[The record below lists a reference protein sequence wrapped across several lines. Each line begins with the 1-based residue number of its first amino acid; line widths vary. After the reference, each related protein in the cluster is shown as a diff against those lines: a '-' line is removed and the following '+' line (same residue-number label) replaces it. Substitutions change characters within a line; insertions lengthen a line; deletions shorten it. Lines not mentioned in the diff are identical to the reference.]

1 MKLGDIIALAKAG
14 YSVADVKELIKMNEN
29 KEESTTPTEQATEPA
44 EQSASSDVPPTP
56 TQSDSSG
63 AESVP
68 EESGEIEELKKQLA
82 ELEAKL
88 KTAQSANAHTDMSGM
103 SGDKSD
109 LDDIVRSFM

>member
-14 YSVADVKELIKMNEN
+14 YSVADVKELVKMSEV
-29 KEESTTPTEQATEPA
+29 KEEAQSEPTTEPPA
-44 EQSASSDVPPTP
+44 DSSASSDVPITP
-56 TQSDSSG
+56 ATENSG

-68 EESGEIEELKKQLA
+68 EESGEMDELKKQIA

-88 KTAQSANAHTDMSGM
+88 KTAQSANAHTDISGM

>member
-14 YSVADVKELIKMNEN
+14 YSVADVKELVKMNEM

-56 TQSDSSG
+56 TPQESSG
-63 AESVP
+63 TESAP
-68 EESGEIEELKKQLA
+68 EGSGEVEELKKQLA
-82 ELEAKL
+82 ELKAKL
-88 KTAQSANAHTDMSGM
+88 KTAQSANAHTDISGM
-103 SGDKSD
+103 SGDTSD